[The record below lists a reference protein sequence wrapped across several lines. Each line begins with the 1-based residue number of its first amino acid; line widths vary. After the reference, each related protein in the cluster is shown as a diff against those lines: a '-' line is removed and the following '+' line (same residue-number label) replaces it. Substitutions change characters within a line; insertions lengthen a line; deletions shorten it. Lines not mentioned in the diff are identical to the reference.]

1 MRVLVTRPQPDAA
14 RTAARLNESGHDAI
28 VDPLLSI
35 APVTIGKLPVGPY
48 AGLAATSAN
57 AVRVASATVEFDSL
71 RTTPIY
77 AVGTHT
83 ADTARD
89 AGFETVVVAGGDG
102 AALAELLSARLPSGA
117 RVLHLAG
124 EDRSRELAGL
134 LSRAGIIV
142 EVIVLYRARPTAA
155 LAPATVG
162 ALSQRKVD
170 AVLHFSPRTAATFV
184 ALAERHGLADAAR
197 RPRHLCLSLAV
208 AQELTPLGVSAECAA
223 QPTEADLVALL
234 GL

>member
-14 RTAARLNESGHDAI
+14 RTAARLNESGHEAI

-35 APVTIGKLPVGPY
+35 APVAISKFTVGPY
-48 AGLAATSAN
+48 AALAATSAN
-57 AVRVASATVEFDSL
+57 AVRVAGATVELDFL
-71 RTTPIY
+71 RATPIY
-77 AVGTHT
+77 AVGAHT
-83 ADTARD
+83 ADAARD
-89 AGFETVVVAGGDG
+89 AGFEKVVVAGGDA
-102 AALAELLSARLPSGA
+102 AALAQLLSARLPSGA

-124 EDRSRELAGL
+124 EDRSRELAEL
-134 LSRAGIIV
+134 MPRVGITV
-142 EVIVLYRARPTAA
+142 EVIVLYRARPAAA
-155 LAPATVG
+155 LAPATIA

-197 RPRHLCLSLAV
+197 KPRHLCLSHA
-208 AQELTPLGVSAECAA
+208 AAKELMALGVNAECAV

-234 GL
+234 GP